1 MNNIQIDNKLCY
13 ELQNGDFSNFN
24 KLNENQQIDIMRHW
38 NKEMWIKYCMQNTVS
53 EEEVFDPIFRLI
65 GK

>member
-1 MNNIQIDNKLCY
+1 MNNIQIDNKLYY

-24 KLNENQQIDIMRHW
+24 KLNENQQIDIMRNW
-38 NKEMWIKYCMQNTVS
+38 DREMWIKYCMQNTVS

-65 GK
+65 EK